1 MAGGS
6 RTAQSNADGIPTLG
20 NRSKSGAS
28 AFNDD
33 VVSNQRG
40 RSGYQQD
47 VVVGRS
53 SSPFGEARYQ
63 DNLEPLAFGRPP
75 TGAIN
80 RPSNQ
85 LSQGFADAS
94 SVARMQ
100 RDNSVDHS
108 QGGNIKPLFKEDPL
122 KQLTNFG
129 ASDFTPK
136 SNAGYGGYGG
146 VPTLF
151 KGISDDRPAETFA

>member
-1 MAGGS
+1 
-6 RTAQSNADGIPTLG
+6 
-20 NRSKSGAS
+20 
-28 AFNDD
+28 
-33 VVSNQRG
+33 
-40 RSGYQQD
+40 
-47 VVVGRS
+47 
-53 SSPFGEARYQ
+53 
-63 DNLEPLAFGRPP
+63 
-75 TGAIN
+75 
-80 RPSNQ
+80 
-85 LSQGFADAS
+85 
-94 SVARMQ
+94 MQ